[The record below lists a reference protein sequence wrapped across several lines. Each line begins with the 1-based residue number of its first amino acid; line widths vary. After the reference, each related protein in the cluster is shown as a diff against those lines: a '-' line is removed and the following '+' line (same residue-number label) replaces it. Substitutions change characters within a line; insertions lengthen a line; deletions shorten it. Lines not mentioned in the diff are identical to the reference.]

1 MSRLHGLRHRLRT
14 ALNPRAFDRE
24 VREEMEF
31 HRELDAMQQRDVY
44 AARRRFGNRTW
55 YLEEMRALTWM
66 GALDGV
72 WQDVAYAWRSLR
84 RTPGFTLL
92 VVGTF
97 ALGIGVNA
105 ATFALLDRLY
115 FRPPA
120 GVANPSELHRIWR
133 QNFRT
138 ENGPTWGAALSY
150 PEVRALQ
157 RAWGDTTQVVAQRNV
172 NDRLGGKQDDPM
184 VQVLYATANYFPV
197 LGVRPALGRF
207 YTREE
212 DRFGA
217 GGAVTV
223 LSHHLWRSRFGSDS
237 TVIGK
242 QLRLKEAS
250 YTIIGVAPPKFI
262 GIEVEPMDLWIPM
275 ASYPAP
281 KWLEEPFWETKRLI
295 VYQAFARA
303 RPGTDLIVFERGAT
317 RDLRELNRR
326 MWPDYP
332 DTLMN
337 VATGSIILA
346 RGPGEQRQ
354 ENVISSRLSAVAMI
368 VLLIAAANV
377 INLLLSRAHRRRRE
391 LAVRLALGISRA
403 RLVRMIATET
413 VLLAILGGVA
423 AIIAARWGG
432 ALLRTL
438 ILPEITWTDPVLDIR
453 VVAVT
458 IALAA
463 LAGIAAGIIP
473 GLQASRP
480 HLTSALK
487 DGARDDGSHRSRL
500 RAALV
505 VVQAALSV
513 MLLLGSALF
522 VRSLHNVQTIDIGY
536 DRARLVF
543 ASVSFD
549 VDNEV
554 HSSRITQGLRDIA
567 ARLEGRRGVGDVAL
581 AHNAPMNG
589 SSFVDFW
596 FGADSSGSLTSEFPT
611 VSLVSGSFFN
621 VTGLRVLRGRSFG
634 DARGTAHEAVI
645 NQRMAEQLWRERDP
659 IGQCLTFAGR
669 QGECFTIV
677 GVVENAPDDD
687 VVDGPRAQFYLPLAA
702 PPAAMKGWN
711 PGVIIVRVDD
721 DESVAT
727 SVMAHVGAELRATF
741 PSGYPRVKRMTE
753 TLDRQYRPWRV
764 GATLFTGF
772 GMLALIV
779 ALIGIYST
787 VSYGVTQRSH
797 EFGVR
802 VALGAQV
809 ADVIRLVLG
818 VGLRVVMVGVALGIG
833 LALATGRLISAL
845 LFGVEPHDP
854 AALLIVSVTL
864 LAVSA
869 MATLVPAWKAARVD
883 PVRALRAE

>member
-1 MSRLHGLRHRLRT
+1 M
-14 ALNPRAFDRE
+14 
-24 VREEMEF
+24 REEMEL
-31 HRELDAMQQRDVY
+31 HRELDAMQQRDVH

-72 WQDVAYAWRSLR
+72 CQDVAYAWRSLR

-97 ALGIGVNA
+97 ALGIGVNT
-105 ATFALLDRLY
+105 ATFSLLDRLY

-120 GVANPSELHRIWR
+120 GVVNPPELSRIWR

-138 ENGPTWGAALSY
+138 EGGPYWSTALSY

-157 RAWGDTTQVVAQRNV
+157 RAWGDTTRVVAQRHV
-172 NDRLGGKQDDPM
+172 NDHLGGKQNDPL
-184 VQVLYATANYFPV
+184 VQVLFATANYFPV
-197 LGVRPALGRF
+197 LGVRPAMGRF
-207 YTREE
+207 YTAEE

-217 GGAVTV
+217 GAAVTV

-242 QLRLKEAS
+242 PLRLEEAS
-250 YTIIGVAPPKFI
+250 YTIIGVAPPSFI
-262 GIEVEPMDLWIPM
+262 GIDVEPMDLWIPM

-295 VYQAFARA
+295 AYQAFARE
-303 RPGTDLIVFERGAT
+303 RPGTGRIPFERRAT
-317 RDLRELNRR
+317 RDLRNLNRE
-326 MWPDYP
+326 MWPGHS

-354 ENVISSRLSAVAMI
+354 ENVISTRLSAVAVI

-413 VLLAILGGVA
+413 VLLATIGGVA
-423 AIIAARWGG
+423 AIFAARWGG
-432 ALLRTL
+432 ALLRSL
-438 ILPEITWTDPVLDIR
+438 ILPDIRWTDPVLDMR
-453 VVAVT
+453 VAAVT

-463 LAGIAAGIIP
+463 IAGLAAGIIP

-487 DGARDDGSHRSRL
+487 DAARSDGSHRSRL

-513 MLLLGSALF
+513 MLLVGSALF
-522 VRSLHNVQTIDIGY
+522 VRSLHNVQTVDIGY
-536 DRARLVF
+536 DRTRLVF

-554 HSSRITQGLRDIA
+554 HSSRVTQGLRDIA
-567 ARLEGRRGVGDVAL
+567 ARLEGRPGVAGVAL

-589 SSFVDFW
+589 SSFSDFW
-596 FGADSSGSLTSEFPT
+596 FGSDSSGSLKSEFPA
-611 VSLVSGSFFN
+611 VSLVSGSFFD
-621 VTGLRVLRGRSFG
+621 VTGLRVLRGRPFD
-634 DARGTAHEAVI
+634 DARGAAHEAVI
-645 NQRMAEQLWRERDP
+645 NQRMAEQLWQQRDP
-659 IGQCLTFAGR
+659 IGQCLTFGSR
-669 QGECFTIV
+669 EGECFTIV
-677 GVVENAPDDD
+677 GVAENAPDDD
-687 VVDGPRAQFYLPLAA
+687 VVEGPRAQFYLPLEA
-702 PPAAMKGWN
+702 PPTFLKGWN
-711 PGVIIVRVDD
+711 PSAIIVRVDD
-721 DESVAT
+721 DESAAARVVA
-727 SVMAHVGAELRATF
+727 GIGDELRATF
-741 PSGYPRVKRMTE
+741 PSGYPRVRRMTE
-753 TLDRQYRPWRV
+753 SLDRQYRPWRV

-772 GMLALIV
+772 GVLALVV

-787 VSYGVTQRSH
+787 VSYGVTQRTH

-818 VGLRVVMVGVALGIG
+818 DGLRVVAAGVALGIC
-833 LALATGRLISAL
+833 LALAAGRLISAL
-845 LFGVEPHDP
+845 LFGVEAHDP
-854 AALLIVSVTL
+854 AALLVVSVTL